1 MGLVGPM
8 RTARRVWPSK
18 VAIMRSSHIIAALAA
33 AGLVLAGCSNS
44 PQGPGTG
51 QTLGTIAGA
60 VAGGVLGNQV
70 GGGSGRTAAT
80 VVGVVAGGLIGNRL
94 GQLVDESDRRRAQEA
109 EFRALEFSK
118 ADSPVVW
125 RNPDRNVYVEVVPG
139 PSYQYSNF
147 ENCRDYTHTIFID
160 GKPEVAKGRA
170 CRNPDGSWQTV
181 G

>member
-1 MGLVGPM
+1 M
-8 RTARRVWPSK
+8 RKINSFAA
-18 VAIMRSSHIIAALAA
+18 VAV
-33 AGLVLAGCSNS
+33 AGLLVAGCSNGAG
-44 PQGPGTG
+44 QGPGTG

-109 EFRALEFSK
+109 EYRALEFSK

-125 RNPDRNVYVEVVPG
+125 RNPDKNVYGEVVPG
-139 PSYQYSNF
+139 PSFQQGNF
-147 ENCRDYTHTIFID
+147 QNCREYTHTIFID

-170 CRNPDGSWQTV
+170 CRNADGSWQTV
-181 G
+181 S